1 MNIDVKIRDE
11 KLQYNISRAATKR
24 LALSSNQ
31 IYKYE
36 YVRGE
41 EILFPQQHRIIQETK
56 LTYYPGGKAFEKQ
69 TKNIVEQGKKNLK
82 LCSPCILLVRQNY
95 SNLMI
100 YSHKTN
106 CMTQ

>member
-1 MNIDVKIRDE
+1 MNTDVKIRDE

-69 TKNIVEQGKKNLK
+69 TKSIAEQGKKNLK

>member
-1 MNIDVKIRDE
+1 MNTDVKIRDE

-69 TKNIVEQGKKNLK
+69 TKSIAEQGKKNLK
-82 LCSPCILLVRQNY
+82 LYSLCILLVRQN
-95 SNLMI
+95 
-100 YSHKTN
+100 
-106 CMTQ
+106 